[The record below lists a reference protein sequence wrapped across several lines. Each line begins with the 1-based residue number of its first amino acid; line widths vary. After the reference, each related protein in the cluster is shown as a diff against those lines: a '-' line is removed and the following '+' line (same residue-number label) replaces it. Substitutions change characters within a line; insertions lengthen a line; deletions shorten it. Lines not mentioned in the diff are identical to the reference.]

1 MVNSGFLSFSRTVQ
15 LFLVH
20 FVNFCLGTILNLDCT
35 KIVKNKIR
43 PGFLDGRKMSQ
54 HRITLKK
61 DEVVYR
67 VLIGWDRPLK
77 KFFLTIWENAD
88 EDATPIYCELDDNE
102 AQDVDLDYFI
112 RILLRFG
119 LVLPARMIFE
129 VKRDQALNAENKRV
143 NWDEILIM

>member
-1 MVNSGFLSFSRTVQ
+1 
-15 LFLVH
+15 
-20 FVNFCLGTILNLDCT
+20 
-35 KIVKNKIR
+35 
-43 PGFLDGRKMSQ
+43 MSQ